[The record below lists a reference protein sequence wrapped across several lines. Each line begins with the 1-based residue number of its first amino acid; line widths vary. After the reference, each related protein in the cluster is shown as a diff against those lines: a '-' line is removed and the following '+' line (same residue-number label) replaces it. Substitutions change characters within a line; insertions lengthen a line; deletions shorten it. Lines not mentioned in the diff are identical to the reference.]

1 MSRYSDR
8 IKGFLTDNNIEA
20 EFLEFDKS
28 VHSVQEA
35 VDVSGFSID
44 KFTKSIVMLTDDDDL
59 VIAVVPAENRVSTK
73 RVRKA
78 LNLPQRPRIINAAES
93 EKLLEQQLGGNSP
106 LNAPAA
112 KIFIDPNVLGK
123 EWVLIGGGDDQ
134 CLVKISIK
142 ELTRVVTY
150 AEARVRK

>member
-59 VIAVVPAENRVSTK
+59 VIAVVPAENRASTK

-78 LNLPQRPRIINAAES
+78 LNLLQRPRIINAAES

-106 LNAPAA
+106 LNASAA
-112 KIFIDPNVLGK
+112 KIFIDPNVLEK

>member
-1 MSRYSDR
+1 MSKYSDR
-8 IKGFLTDNNIEA
+8 IKRFLDDNNIQA

-59 VIAVVPAENRVSTK
+59 VIAVVPAENRVSTE

-78 LNLPQRPRIINAAES
+78 LNLPQRPRGINADES
-93 EKLLEQQLGGNSP
+93 EKLLGQQLGGNSP
-106 LNAPAA
+106 LNAPEA
-112 KIFIDPNVLGK
+112 KIFIDPKVLGK
-123 EWVLIGGGDDQ
+123 DWVLMGGGDDQ
-134 CLVKISIK
+134 CLVKIPIK

-150 AEARVRK
+150 VEARVRK